1 MNLGVFVVALFF
13 CVSLDSGLMPVISIG
28 DFSPSTT
35 ATLVVFV
42 ALFAPRSTALWAG
55 LAAGLLLDLS
65 SPVAAAGDQALVV
78 PGPYAIGFVFGTQL
92 VLLLRSMVFR
102 RNPIA
107 VGLLTTPFLVAVSL
121 AWMAIWLVRGLDPD
135 SILPWSGGHALTQL
149 LSRLIWAIMSGVVGI
164 ATGWLLLFSWP
175 IWRFDQS
182 SLRR

>member
-1 MNLGVFVVALFF
+1 MNLGVFIVVLFF
-13 CVSLDSGLMPVISIG
+13 CVALDSSLMPVISMG
-28 DFSPSTT
+28 GVSPSTT

-65 SPVAAAGDQALVV
+65 IPAAAGGDRSLVV

-107 VGLLTTPFLVAVSL
+107 VGLLTSPFLLAVSL
-121 AWMAIWLVRGLDPD
+121 VWMAIWLVRGLDPE
-135 SILPWSGGHALTQL
+135 SILPWSGGHAWGEL
-149 LSRLIWAIMSGVVGI
+149 LARLLWAVQSGVVGI
-164 ATGWLLLFSWP
+164 AVGWLLLFSWP
-175 IWRFDQS
+175 MWRFDQT

>member
-1 MNLGVFVVALFF
+1 MNLGVFIAALFVCVAL
-13 CVSLDSGLMPVISIG
+13 DSSLMPVISIAG
-28 DFSPSTT
+28 VSPSIT

-55 LAAGLLLDLS
+55 LAAGLLLDLTT
-65 SPVAAAGDQALVV
+65 PAAAAGDRSLVV
-78 PGPYAIGFVFGTQL
+78 PGPFAIGFVFGTQL

-107 VGLLTTPFLVAVSL
+107 VGLLTTPFLIAVSL
-121 AWMAIWLVRGLDPD
+121 VWMAIWLLRSFDPD
-135 SILPWSGGHALTQL
+135 SILPWAEGRAGTEF
-149 LSRLIWAIMSGVVGI
+149 LSRLGWALQSGVVGI
-164 ATGWLLLFSWP
+164 PTGWLLLFSWP

>member
-1 MNLGVFVVALFF
+1 MNIGIFFLALFF
-13 CVSLDSGLMPVISIG
+13 CVSLDSGLMPVIS
-28 DFSPSTT
+28 FFQLSPSTT

-55 LAAGLLLDLS
+55 MAAGLLMDLS
-65 SPVAAAGDQALVV
+65 IPAAAAGDQSLIV
-78 PGPYAIGFVFGTQL
+78 PGPYAIGFLFGTQL

-107 VGLLTTPFLVAVSL
+107 VGLLTTPFLIAVSL
-121 AWMAIWLVRGLDPD
+121 AWMAIWLVRGLDPE
-135 SILPWSGGHALTQL
+135 SILPWSGGHAGTQI
-149 LSRLIWAIMSGVVGI
+149 LSRLGWALQSGVVGI
-164 ATGWLLLFSWP
+164 AVGWLLLFSWP